1 MPAYRIDLAYD
12 GSGFRGWAKNIGVR
26 TVQGE
31 LEHALVTVLQ
41 GEVALSV
48 AGRTD
53 AGVHARH
60 QVASFSGAT
69 ELDESAVVRSLRT
82 MLGPEIS
89 IHSLTRAPD
98 DFDARFSAVRRSY
111 RYFIQEGESHDPLQS
126 PWVWHL
132 DERLDLPAMNLAAA
146 AFVGE
151 HDFASLC
158 RAPDVGTT
166 ERTVDE
172 AGWEKEGTRLQAPG
186 TSQKPGIRHQAPATS
201 QKTGIRHQASGISQ
215 KTGIRHQASGTSQ
228 NDSLLVFSVTAKAFC
243 HQMVRSMV
251 ALCVDVGR
259 GRVSPDAVPA
269 ILEQKDRTA
278 ARGVAPPHG
287 LTLWEVEYQ

>member
-1 MPAYRIDLAYD
+1 MPRDGALIYRLDLGYD
-12 GSGFRGWAKNIGVR
+12 GTGFRGWARNVGVR

-31 LEHALVTVLQ
+31 IENALATVLQ
-41 GEVALSV
+41 EEVALSV

-60 QVASFSGAT
+60 QVASFSVET
-69 ELDESAVVRSLRT
+69 DIDESAVVRSLRT

-89 IHSLTRAPD
+89 VHTLRQTPE
-98 DFDARFSAVRRSY
+98 DFNARFSATSRSY

-132 DERLDLPAMNLAAA
+132 SEALDLSAMNLAAG
-146 AFVGE
+146 AFIGE

-172 AGWEKEGTRLQAPG
+172 ALWERTGT
-186 TSQKPGIRHQAPATS
+186 RHQAPGSSTE
-201 QKTGIRHQASGISQ
+201 G
-215 KTGIRHQASGTSQ
+215 
-228 NDSLLVFSVTAKAFC
+228 SLLVFSVTAKAFC

-259 GRVSPDAVPA
+259 GRVAPDAVPG
-269 ILEQKDRTA
+269 ILEKRDRTA

-287 LTLWEVEYQ
+287 LTLWEVDYQ